1 MQSPTIV
8 IIADHRGTIKYA
20 NPAFCEVTGY
30 SLSKESG
37 PSPNFFEMLNAGSEE
52 GINLRETIS
61 AGEDWRGALVN
72 RRRNGEIYGAY
83 LFIAPV
89 QDRHGSTT
97 HFIALME
104 VTSEGDR
111 EEGKQGCR
119 FPDAAEQVPFLVPT
133 ARDTPEVQRLE
144 AALRRS
150 EHRFQAIFSLDAVGI
165 AQVSLE
171 GRWLQINQKLCDIL
185 GYPMDELQELT
196 LQEISHPDD
205 VEQHLAHVR
214 RLLGGEIETCV
225 MENRHIRKGGAIV
238 WVNLTVSLVR
248 DAAGVPEYFI
258 AIVEDITQHKRT
270 QEALLE
276 SEERFRLLADT
287 APVII
292 WESGPDAQLSFLN
305 KTGLEFTGRSLDQE
319 LGVGWT
325 RGVHPDDLQRCL
337 DTYRAAF
344 QARTAFSMEYR
355 LRRGDGEYAWLTETV
370 VPRFTEDGNFLGY
383 TGTCFDITET
393 RRIKEQLEQANIIL
407 EQRVSERTAELSQSV
422 ERLQQEINERMGMGQ
437 ALQSEI
443 TGHLSVQ
450 AELREKELM
459 LLQQSRLAAMG
470 EMIGNIAHQW
480 RQPLNLLGLLAQ
492 DLSMTHKAGKFS
504 AEYLQNN
511 VDKTLETIQHMSQTI
526 DDFRNFFRPY
536 KEKIDFRVLDVVEK
550 TISLLKGSLNAQQIR
565 TEINRAGD
573 PVVHGYP
580 NELSQVLLNILINA
594 RDAFAA
600 REVKGPRIAIDV
612 DLEGNSTVVTI
623 TDNAGGIPESIIDKI
638 FDPYFTTKGP
648 DKGTGVGLFMSK
660 TIIEKSMGG
669 SLSVRNVGCG
679 AQFRIEL

>member
-1 MQSPTIV
+1 MQNPTIV

-30 SLSKESG
+30 SLSEQLEQG
-37 PSPNFFEMLNAGSEE
+37 PNFFEILDAGSGE
-52 GINLRETIS
+52 GLNLRETIS
-61 AGEDWRGALVN
+61 AGQDWRGTLVN
-72 RRRNGEIYGAY
+72 RRKNGEIFRAY

-89 QDRHGSTT
+89 QDKHGNTT

-104 VTSEGDR
+104 VTSESG
-111 EEGKQGCR
+111 GKQGEEGYR
-119 FPDAAEQVPFLVPT
+119 FSDATGQVPCLVPA

-144 AALRRS
+144 AALRKS
-150 EHRFQAIFSLDAVGI
+150 EERFQFIFNLAAVGI
-165 AQVSLE
+165 GQVSLE

-185 GYPMDELQELT
+185 GYPMEELQELT
-196 LQEISHPDD
+196 LQEISHSDD
-205 VEQHLAHVR
+205 VEQHLAQVR

-225 MENRHIRKGGAIV
+225 MENRHVRKGGANV

-258 AIVEDITQHKRT
+258 AIVEDITQRKRA

-305 KTGLEFTGRSLDQE
+305 KTGLEFTGRNLNQE
-319 LGVGWT
+319 LGEGWT
-325 RGVHPDDLQRCL
+325 QGVHPDDLQRCL

-370 VPRFTEDGNFLGY
+370 VPRFAQDGGFLGY
-383 TGTCFDITET
+383 IGTCFDITET
-393 RRIKEQLEQANIIL
+393 RRIKEQMEQANIIL

-422 ERLQQEINERMGMGQ
+422 ERLQQEINERIGMWQ